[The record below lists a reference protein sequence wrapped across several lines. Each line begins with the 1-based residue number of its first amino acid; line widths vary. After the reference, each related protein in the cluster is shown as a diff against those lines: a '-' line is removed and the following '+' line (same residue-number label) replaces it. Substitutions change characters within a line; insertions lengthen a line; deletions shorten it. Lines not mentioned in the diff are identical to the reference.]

1 MPELAQRTGLE
12 RHTLTKYLES
22 LEGQGMVYH
31 KKAGMA
37 KVWYPAENPMLRLLS
52 ENTPLSAC
60 FKNTLDAMEDGITI
74 LDKEMNIVWA
84 NKKMREKHGQTKGR
98 CHAALGKEEECANC
112 PAKKAA
118 STGRKQETRIQLNQ
132 QQAKITLTPIKDYE
146 GKTVGMLETARW
158 E

>member
-1 MPELAQRTGLE
+1 MPELVQETGLE
-12 RHTLTKYLES
+12 RHTLTKYLEA
-22 LEGQGMVYH
+22 LESQGMVYH

-37 KVWYPAENPMLRLLS
+37 KVWYPAENPLLRLIS

-60 FKNTLDAMEDGITI
+60 FQSILDSMEDGITI
-74 LDKEMNIVWA
+74 LDAEMNIVWA
-84 NKKMREKHGQTKGR
+84 NKKMRKLGPANGR
-98 CHAALGKEEECANC
+98 CHAALGRQEKCENC
-112 PAKKAA
+112 PANKVA
-118 STGRKQETRIQLNQ
+118 STGKKHETRIQLNK